1 MRQNMQCGFPRRRR
15 SMRGMDAYDG
25 LPAPL
30 RGWLA
35 QAVLPWSVRSARRL
49 WRRAM
54 ARSGGDVA
62 QALAHLDAAEARCL
76 AREPESAKL
85 RRRDMAQ

>member
-1 MRQNMQCGFPRRRR
+1 MAGNLQSGFPRRRR
-15 SMRGMDAYDG
+15 PARGMDAYDR

-35 QAVLPWSVRSARRL
+35 QAALPWSVRSVRRL
-49 WRRAM
+49 WRRAV

-62 QALAHLDAAEARCL
+62 QALARLDAAEARRL
-76 AREPESAKL
+76 AREHDCAGSA
-85 RRRDMAQ
+85 RTDPDR